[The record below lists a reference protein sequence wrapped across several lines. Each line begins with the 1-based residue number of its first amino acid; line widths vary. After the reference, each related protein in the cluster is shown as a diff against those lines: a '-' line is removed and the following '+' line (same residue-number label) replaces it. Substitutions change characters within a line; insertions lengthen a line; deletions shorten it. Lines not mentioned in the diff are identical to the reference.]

1 MNQDGLNIFF
11 GVRNGKLYLTN
22 SQELAANT
30 TAGGAS
36 LKAAKGKYLAA
47 SINAGQII
55 QTLISNPSP
64 MSMMLAIPQIRDLVN
79 AVDRIS
85 LNADSPQSFELS
97 VETNKPVKDIIQ
109 KLQSLLT
116 GK

>member
-1 MNQDGLNIFF
+1 
-11 GVRNGKLYLTN
+11 
-22 SQELAANT
+22 
-30 TAGGAS
+30 
-36 LKAAKGKYLAA
+36 
-47 SINAGQII
+47 
-55 QTLISNPSP
+55 